1 VGFGSLDLII
11 VVAYL
16 AGVTALGA
24 WFRRRQRSI
33 HDYFLGGGDTHWAA
47 ICLSIVATE
56 TSTLTIIGT
65 PALAYAGNLAFL
77 QLVLGY
83 IVARFIISFL
93 LLPQYFSGRLYTAYQ
108 YIEQRF
114 GGPTRRLAAGLFL
127 VTRALADGVR
137 IWAIA
142 IVVQLLLPRAL
153 KVLTGQKLAVAELT
167 AVAVVMALTLVYT
180 YLGGM
185 KAVIW
190 TDVIQFGIYMGGGL
204 VALWSLLGQIPG
216 GWSRVAAEAG
226 SKFTMLDFSFSWT
239 TSYTFWA
246 GLLGGT
252 FLTLA
257 SHGTDQLMVQ
267 RLLAARNLRDS
278 RRALIASGFVV
289 FAQFLLFL
297 VIGVLLYVFYVR
309 VSPAEVFH
317 NPDRIFPVYMVE
329 QLPSGISGLM
339 VAGVLAAAMSTSSG
353 TLNSL
358 AASTV
363 VDFYQPLAGK
373 AVDTARLLRQSRWIT
388 VVWGLVLVG
397 LAMLARQWGP
407 VLEAGL
413 TIASITYGALLG
425 LFLLGRLAP
434 RATPTGAAL
443 GMAAGLAVILY
454 VKFFTPLAWT
464 WYVLVGTVVTFAVG
478 ALLSL
483 FLGRVRV
490 ETQ

>member
-1 VGFGSLDLII
+1 VGFGAIDLAI
-11 VVAYL
+11 VIVYL

-24 WFRRRQRSI
+24 WFRRRQHSI
-33 HDYFLGGGDTHWAA
+33 HDYFLGGRDTPWVA

-65 PALAYAGNLAFL
+65 PTLAYAGNLAFL

-83 IVARFIISFL
+83 IIARFIISFL
-93 LLPQYFSGRLYTAYQ
+93 LLPQYISGRLFTAYE

-114 GGPTRRLAAGLFL
+114 GQVARRLAAGLFL
-127 VTRALADGVR
+127 ITRALADGVR

-142 IVVQLLLPRAL
+142 IVVQLLLPR
-153 KVLTGQKLAVAELT
+153 VLEIFTGRSLAVAELT
-167 AVAVVMALTLVYT
+167 AVIVVMALTLVYT

-190 TDVIQFGIYMGGGL
+190 TDALQFCVYVGGGL
-204 VALWSLLGQIPG
+204 IALWSLLGQIPG
-216 GWSRVAAEAG
+216 GWTTVAAEAG
-226 SKFTMLDFSFSWT
+226 DKFSMLDFSFSLT
-239 TSYTFWA
+239 TTYTFWA
-246 GLLGGT
+246 GILGGT

-278 RRALIASGFVV
+278 RRALIASGFLV

-297 VIGVLLYVFYVR
+297 VIGVLLYVFYQR
-309 VSPAEVFH
+309 VSPTEIFH
-317 NPDRIFPVYMVE
+317 NPDRIFPVYMVNH
-329 QLPSGISGLM
+329 LPTGISGLM
-339 VAGVLAAAMSTSSG
+339 VAGVLAAAMSTSSS

-363 VDFYQPLAGK
+363 VDFYQPLRGQSE
-373 AVDTARLLRQSRWIT
+373 DPARLLQRSRWVT
-388 VVWGLVLVG
+388 VVWGVILVV
-397 LAMLARQWGP
+397 LAMLAREWGP

-425 LFLLGRLAP
+425 LFLLGRLVP
-434 RATPTGAAL
+434 RATPVGAAT
-443 GMAAGLAVILY
+443 GMAVGLAVILY

-464 WYVLVGTVVTFAVG
+464 WYVLVGTVITLAVG
-478 ALLSL
+478 ALMSRIV
-483 FLGRVRV
+483 GRPVDTR
-490 ETQ
+490 

>member
-1 VGFGSLDLII
+1 MGFGAVDLAI
-11 VVAYL
+11 VIAYL
-16 AGVTALGA
+16 LGVTALGA
-24 WFRRRQRSI
+24 WFRRRQHSI
-33 HDYFLGGGDTHWAA
+33 HDYFLGGSDTHWLA

-65 PALAYAGNLAFL
+65 PALAYGGSLVFL

-83 IVARFIISFL
+83 IVARFVISFL
-93 LLPQYFSGRLYTAYQ
+93 LLPQYFTGQLYTAYQ
-108 YIEQRF
+108 YIERRF
-114 GGPTRRLAAGLFL
+114 GAATRRLAAGLFL

-142 IVVQLLLPRAL
+142 LVVHLLLPR
-153 KVLTGQKLAVAELT
+153 VAELVTGRSLRVAEIT
-167 AVAVVMALTLVYT
+167 AVLVVMGLTLVYT

-190 TDVIQFGIYMGGGL
+190 TDVIQFAIYVGGGL
-204 VALWSLLGQIPG
+204 VALWTLLGQIPG
-216 GWSRVAAEAG
+216 GWASVSAQAAE
-226 SKFTMLDFSFSWT
+226 KFSVFDFSFSLRN
-239 TSYTFWA
+239 SYTFWA

-289 FAQFLLFL
+289 FAQFALFL
-297 VIGVLLYVFYVR
+297 IIGVLLFVFYQHTP
-309 VSPAEVFH
+309 PAVPLD
-317 NPDRIFPVYMVE
+317 NPDRIFPVYMVSH
-329 QLPSGISGLM
+329 LPTGVSGLL
-339 VAGVLAAAMSTSSG
+339 VAGVLAAAMSTSSA

-358 AASTV
+358 AASTI
-363 VDFYQPLAGK
+363 VDFYQPLRGRRE
-373 AVDTARLLRQSRWIT
+373 DTATLLQRSRWMT
-388 VVWGLVLVG
+388 VVWGAVLVV
-397 LAMLARQWGP
+397 LAMLASTWGP

-425 LFLLGRLAP
+425 LFLLGRLVP
-434 RATPTGAAL
+434 SATPAGAAG

-454 VKFFTPLAWT
+454 VKFRTPLAWT
-464 WYVLVGTVVTFAVG
+464 WYVLVGTVVTFTVG
-478 ALLSL
+478 ALLSR
-483 FLGRVRV
+483 FAVRRV
-490 ETQ
+490 E